1 MEIKRIID
9 KVPGGMMLIPLL
21 LGATIH
27 TFAPNTA
34 EYFGSF
40 TKGLITGAV
49 PILAVWTFCLGASI
63 NLKATGTVVRKASIL
78 IGAKI
83 GIACIIAFILGQ
95 YMLPTEMLTGTFFA
109 GFSILAL
116 VVAFDMT
123 NAGLFSSLTS
133 QYGSKEE
140 AAAGALIGIESGPLF
155 TMLILGS
162 AGVASFHPAH
172 LAGVVLPFLFGF
184 MLGNLDENL
193 RNFFAPAAKVMIPF
207 FGFALGNSIDFSL
220 ILETG
225 IPGVI
230 LGGSVVMISALVLI
244 PADILLAKGNGVAGV
259 AASSTA
265 GSAAATPMLIA
276 QVAPQFKD
284 VAPAATTL
292 IATCVVISAILV
304 PLLTSIW
311 AKHFAWKIDVKRKT
325 KQDSLSLEVLEK
337 EISSG

>member
-1 MEIKRIID
+1 MEIKKFID

-34 EYFGSF
+34 AYFGSF
-40 TKGLITGAV
+40 TQGIITGAI

-63 NLKATGTVVRKASIL
+63 NIRATGTVVRKAGAV
-78 IGAKI
+78 IGAKLFVAWMLALLL
-83 GIACIIAFILGQ
+83 GAFMQPG
-95 YMLPTEMLTGTFFA
+95 EMLTTPLLA
-109 GFSILAL
+109 GFSILAV

-123 NAGLFSSLTS
+123 NAGLYSSLTS
-133 QYGSKEE
+133 EYGTKEE

-162 AGVASFHPAH
+162 AGVASFHPQA
-172 LAGVVLPFLFGF
+172 LVGVVLPFLFGF
-184 MLGNLDENL
+184 LLGNLDEKL
-193 RNFFAPAAKVMIPF
+193 RDFFAPAAKVMIPF
-207 FGFALGNSIDFSL
+207 FGFALGNSINFGL

-225 IPGVI
+225 LPGII
-230 LGGSVVMISALVLI
+230 LGFTVVFISALFLI
-244 PADILLAKGNGVAGV
+244 PADIFLAKGNGTAGI

-276 QVAPQFKD
+276 QVAPQFAN

-292 IATCVVISAILV
+292 IAACVVISAIIV
-304 PLLTSIW
+304 PILTSIW
-311 AKHFAWKIDVKRKT
+311 VKNFAYRIDNYRSKKVYDRDN
-325 KQDSLSLEVLEK
+325 QEFVE
-337 EISSG
+337 SS

>member
-1 MEIKRIID
+1 MEIKKFIE

-21 LGATIH
+21 FGALIH
-27 TFAPNTA
+27 TFFPNTA

-49 PILAVWTFCLGASI
+49 PILAAWTFCLGASI
-63 NLKATGTVVRKASIL
+63 NVRATGTVVKKATAL

-83 GIACIIAFILGQ
+83 FIACAIAFILGKF
-95 YMLPTEMLTGTFFA
+95 MLPTEMLTGTFFA

-133 QYGSKEE
+133 QYGTQEE

-162 AGVASFHPAH
+162 AGVASFHPAN
-172 LAGVVLPFLFGF
+172 LIGVVLPFLFGF
-184 MLGNLDENL
+184 TLGNLDENM

-220 ILETG
+220 ILQTG
-225 IPGVI
+225 LPGII
-230 LGGSVVMISALVLI
+230 LGISTVVISAALLI
-244 PADILLAKGNGVAGV
+244 PADIYLTKGNGIAGI

-276 QVAPQFKD
+276 QVAPQFES
-284 VAPAATTL
+284 VAPSATTL
-292 IATCVVISAILV
+292 IATCVVISALLV
-304 PLLTSIW
+304 PIFTSFW
-311 AKHFAWKIDVKRKT
+311 AKNFAWKIDERRKL
-325 KQDSLSLEVLEK
+325 KNASPILLNDS
-337 EISSG
+337 

>member
-1 MEIKRIID
+1 MEIKKIID

-27 TFAPNTA
+27 TFAPNTS

-63 NLKATGTVVRKASIL
+63 NLKATGTVMRKAGVL

-83 GIACIIAFILGQ
+83 GIACIVAFIFGH
-95 YMLPTEMLTGTFFA
+95 YMLPTEMLTGAFFA

-162 AGVASFHPAH
+162 AGVATFHPAH
-172 LAGVVLPFLFGF
+172 LVGVILPFLFGF
-184 MLGNLDENL
+184 ILGNLDENL

-207 FGFALGNSIDFSL
+207 FGFALGNSIDFKL

-225 IPGVI
+225 IPGII
-230 LGGSVVMISALVLI
+230 LGISVVVISALVLI
-244 PADILLAKGNGVAGV
+244 PADILFTKGNGVAGI

-276 QVAPQFKD
+276 QVAPQFKS

-292 IATCVVISAILV
+292 IATCVVISALLV
-304 PLLTSIW
+304 PVLTSMW
-311 AKHFAWKIDVKRKT
+311 VKHFAWKIDAKRKS
-325 KQDSLSLEVLEK
+325 KQAHRSIEVLEK
-337 EISSG
+337 EISNG

>member
-1 MEIKRIID
+1 MEIKRFID

-21 LGATIH
+21 IGAMIH

-34 EYFGSF
+34 TYFGSF
-40 TKGLITGAV
+40 TQGIITGAI

-63 NLKATGTVVRKASIL
+63 NVRATGKVIRKASAV
-78 IGAKI
+78 IGAKLFVAWM
-83 GIACIIAFILGQ
+83 IALILGTFMQ
-95 YMLPTEMLTGTFFA
+95 PQDMLTTPLFA
-109 GFSILAL
+109 GFSLLAI

-123 NAGLFSSLTS
+123 NAGLYTSLTS
-133 QYGSKEE
+133 EYGTKEE

-162 AGVASFHPAH
+162 AGVASFHPQA
-172 LAGVVLPFLFGF
+172 LIGVVLPFLFGF
-184 MLGNLDENL
+184 LLGNLDENL

-207 FGFALGNSIDFSL
+207 FGFALGNSINFNL

-225 IPGVI
+225 LPGII
-230 LGGSVVMISALVLI
+230 LGLTAVLISALFLI
-244 PADILLAKGNGVAGV
+244 PADIFLAKGNGIAGI

-276 QVAPQFKD
+276 QVAPQFQA

-292 IATCVVISAILV
+292 IAACVVISAIVV
-304 PLLTSIW
+304 PVLTAFW
-311 AKHFAWKIDVKRKT
+311 AKRYATRVDAYHHKKNYFANKP
-325 KQDSLSLEVLEK
+325 
-337 EISSG
+337 EII